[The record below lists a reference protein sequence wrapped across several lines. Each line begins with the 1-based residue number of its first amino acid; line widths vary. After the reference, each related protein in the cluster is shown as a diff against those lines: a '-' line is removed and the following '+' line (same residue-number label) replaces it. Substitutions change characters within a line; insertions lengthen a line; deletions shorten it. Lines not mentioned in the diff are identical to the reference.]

1 MRTEGTRT
9 EGPRT
14 EGQPHE
20 DPGRQLSAAPRRQS
34 LLPPR
39 ERTDELLLLKPL
51 PCGASIRSPKQ
62 KHWLCLKRLVVRTMK
77 MAMLVLDRKCS
88 PAHSE
93 RVEPTG
99 LEYSTCSTRVR
110 RQAQTCPAST
120 PRPTQATGVTG
131 ITQVQPAQVPC
142 VSQPAWR
149 HLRAIEEPRALQ
161 RPAPCPGED
170 GPQGALRPVSSSAC
184 PPPWGPQ
191 TGHAWAGRTGGQRRP
206 RRWSVC

>member
-77 MAMLVLDRKCS
+77 MAMLVLDGKCS

-99 LEYSTCSTRVR
+99 LECSTCSTRG
-110 RQAQTCPAST
+110 PT
-120 PRPTQATGVTG
+120 PGSDLPGKHSPPHPGHRGHWHHPGATGPSALCFTTSVEA
-131 ITQVQPAQVPC
+131 PAC
-142 VSQPAWR
+142 Y
-149 HLRAIEEPRALQ
+149 
-161 RPAPCPGED
+161 
-170 GPQGALRPVSSSAC
+170 
-184 PPPWGPQ
+184 
-191 TGHAWAGRTGGQRRP
+191 
-206 RRWSVC
+206 